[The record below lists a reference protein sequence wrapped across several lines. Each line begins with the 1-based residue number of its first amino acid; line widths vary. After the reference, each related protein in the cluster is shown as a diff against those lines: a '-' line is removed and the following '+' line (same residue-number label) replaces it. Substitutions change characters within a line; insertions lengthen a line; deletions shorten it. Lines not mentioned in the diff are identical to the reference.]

1 MNDAKEVAVRLKGIR
16 KCFPGTVANDRI
28 DLEVDRGE
36 VLALLGENGAG
47 KTTLMRILYG
57 MYQADEGELLID
69 GKPVTI
75 NSPHDAMNLGIGMI
89 HQHFTLVPVHSVVE
103 NVMLGMDGPY
113 DPAKVAREITD
124 LGRRYGLEVDP
135 HAVVRLLPVG
145 MQQRVEILKAMI
157 RGARILIMD
166 EPTAVLTP
174 RETSKLFDFA
184 REFRAGGNSVIF
196 ITHKLN
202 EVMEIAD
209 RITVLRAGRTVGSI
223 RREEASES
231 TLARMMVGRDLEL
244 TPGHPAQDVGDV
256 ILDVDSI
263 SVVSSRGNR
272 VIDGLAFEIRAG
284 EILGIAGVRGNGQAE
299 LAEVLRGLRKVEK
312 GDIRVAG
319 KSITNRNPLAVIAE
333 GVGYIPSD
341 RQKDGL
347 VLDMTVAENLVLKGS
362 WDVQFTSGCFLKMDA
377 IEHNAERQIDEFS
390 IKTPSVFTGAKALSG
405 GNQQKVVVAREIA
418 IASKLLVAVQPTRGL
433 DLGATDYV
441 HRVLLRERDEGKA
454 VLLISTELQEI
465 MSLSDRIGVMYR
477 GSLLKV
483 FSRENADIGEIGLLM
498 TGVRG
503 ESNE

>member
-1 MNDAKEVAVRLKGIR
+1 MNNAKEAAVKLRGIR

-28 DLEVDRGE
+28 DLEVGKGE

-57 MYQADEGELLID
+57 MYQADAGEILID

-103 NVMLGMDGPY
+103 NVMLGLDGPY
-113 DPAKVAREITD
+113 DPAEVAREITD

-145 MQQRVEILKAMI
+145 MQQRVEILKALV
-157 RGARILIMD
+157 RKARILIMD

-174 RETSKLFDFA
+174 RETSKLFDFV

-202 EVMEIAD
+202 EVMDIAD

-223 RREEASES
+223 RREEASEG

-244 TPGHPAQDVGDV
+244 TSGHPAQDVGDV

-272 VIDGLAFEIRAG
+272 VIDELAFEIRAG
-284 EILGIAGVRGNGQAE
+284 EILGIAGVSGNGQEE
-299 LAEVLRGLRKVEK
+299 LAEVLCGLRKVEK

-319 KSITNRNPLAVIAE
+319 KSTTNRNPLAVLAE

-347 VLDMTVAENLVLKGS
+347 VLDMTVAENLVLKGWS
-362 WDVQFTSGCFLKMDA
+362 DAQFTSGCFLNMDA
-377 IEHNAERQIDEFS
+377 IEHNADRQIDEFS
-390 IKTPSVFTGAKALSG
+390 IRTPSVFTRTKALSG

>member
-1 MNDAKEVAVRLKGIR
+1 
-16 KCFPGTVANDRI
+16 
-28 DLEVDRGE
+28 
-36 VLALLGENGAG
+36 
-47 KTTLMRILYG
+47 
-57 MYQADEGELLID
+57 
-69 GKPVTI
+69 
-75 NSPHDAMNLGIGMI
+75 
-89 HQHFTLVPVHSVVE
+89 
-103 NVMLGMDGPY
+103 
-113 DPAKVAREITD
+113 
-124 LGRRYGLEVDP
+124 
-135 HAVVRLLPVG
+135 
-145 MQQRVEILKAMI
+145 
-157 RGARILIMD
+157 
-166 EPTAVLTP
+166 
-174 RETSKLFDFA
+174 
-184 REFRAGGNSVIF
+184 
-196 ITHKLN
+196 
-202 EVMEIAD
+202 
-209 RITVLRAGRTVGSI
+209 
-223 RREEASES
+223 
-231 TLARMMVGRDLEL
+231 
-244 TPGHPAQDVGDV
+244 V

-272 VIDGLAFEIRAG
+272 VIDELAFEIRAG
-284 EILGIAGVRGNGQAE
+284 EILGIAGVSGNGQEE
-299 LAEVLRGLRKVEK
+299 LAEVLCGLRKVEK

-319 KSITNRNPLAVIAE
+319 KSITNRDPLAVIAE

-347 VLDMTVAENLVLKGS
+347 VLDMTVAENLVLKGWS
-362 WDVQFTSGCFLKMDA
+362 DAQFTSGCFLNIDA
-377 IEHNAERQIDEFS
+377 IEHNAEQQINEFS
-390 IKTPSVFTGAKALSG
+390 IKTPSVFTRAKALSG

>member
-1 MNDAKEVAVRLKGIR
+1 MNNVKEAAVELKGIR

-28 DLEVDRGE
+28 DLEVGKGE

-57 MYQADEGELLID
+57 MYQADAGEILID

-103 NVMLGMDGPY
+103 NVMLGLDGPY
-113 DPAKVAREITD
+113 DPAKVAQEITD

-145 MQQRVEILKAMI
+145 MQQRVEILKALI

-174 RETSKLFDFA
+174 RETNKLFDFV

-202 EVMEIAD
+202 EVMDIAD

-223 RREEASES
+223 RREEASER

-244 TPGHPAQDVGDV
+244 TSGHPAQDVGDV

-263 SVVSSRGNR
+263 SVVGSKGNR

-284 EILGIAGVRGNGQAE
+284 EILGIAGVSGNGQEE
-299 LAEVLRGLRKVEK
+299 LAEVLCGLRKVEK

-319 KSITNRNPLAVIAE
+319 KSITNRDPLAVIAE

-347 VLDMTVAENLVLKGS
+347 VLDMTVAENLVLKGWS
-362 WDVQFTSGCFLKMDA
+362 DAQFTSRCFLNMDA
-377 IEHNAERQIDEFS
+377 IEHNAEQQINEFS
-390 IKTPSVFTGAKALSG
+390 IKTPSVFTRAKALSG

-441 HRVLLRERDEGKA
+441 HRVLLRERDDGKA